1 MVGKNN
7 NELIKEIYLAGG
19 CFWGLQKYLDSVKGV
34 VFTEVGY
41 ANGETENPTYQE
53 VCLDYTGFAEAVYVK
68 YDSEKISLTFLLK
81 LYYDAIDPVSVN
93 RQGPDRGRQYRT
105 GIYYTDKEDLAVI
118 EDSIKELQ
126 TYFDKPIAIEVTSL
140 TNYYKAEEYHQ
151 KYLDKNPGGYCHIS
165 WEQIKNV
172 KEKGE

>member
-1 MVGKNN
+1 MVEKNN
-7 NELIKEIYLAGG
+7 SESIKEIYLAGG
-19 CFWGLQKYLDSVKGV
+19 CFWGLEKYMDSVKGV

-41 ANGETENPTYQE
+41 ANGKTENPTYQE
-53 VCLDYTGFAEAVYVK
+53 VCMDYTGFAESVYVQ

-93 RQGPDRGRQYRT
+93 RQGPDSGSQYRT
-105 GIYYTDKEDLAVI
+105 GIYYTDKEDLPVI
-118 EDSIKELQ
+118 NDSIKELQ
-126 TYFDKPIAIEVTSL
+126 AHFDKPIAIEVSPL
-140 TNYYKAEEYHQ
+140 INYYKAEEYHQ

-172 KEKGE
+172 KGKSE